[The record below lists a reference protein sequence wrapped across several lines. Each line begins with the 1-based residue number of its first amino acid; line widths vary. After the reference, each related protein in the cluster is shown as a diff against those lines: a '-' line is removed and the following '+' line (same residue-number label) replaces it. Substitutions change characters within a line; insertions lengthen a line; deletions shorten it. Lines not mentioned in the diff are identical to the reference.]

1 MQTTEGPLQVTQA
14 SSLLCRP
21 LYVFKYKEEKTLQ
34 SFRMKKR
41 YWSTGFRQF
50 EPLFFI
56 KWFCVLDI
64 EVMAPIVVSV
74 SVHAM

>member
-1 MQTTEGPLQVTQA
+1 MFSNA
-14 SSLLCRP
+14 KR
-21 LYVFKYKEEKTLQ
+21 KTLE

-50 EPLFFI
+50 EPLFFL
-56 KWFCVLDI
+56 KGFCVLNI